1 MENLGINTIANSI
14 LMRRS
19 SGSFEG
25 TFVIVEGRSDKLVY
39 EELFDEV
46 NYTFIVS
53 EGKEKAIEIIEI
65 LDKANDFRGALAIID
80 ADFSKLEGQA
90 TSSLN
95 IILTD
100 EHDLETMLIKSPAFD
115 KLIKELGS
123 ENKIRQFNQDIREF
137 LISEGKKLG
146 CLRWLSLKENLCL
159 KFEDLSF
166 NKFIDKE
173 SLKIDSKKLVTT
185 VKNHSQKPGLS
196 ESDILN
202 SLEGLRDNAH
212 DPWQVCCGHDLICI
226 ISIGLTKAWGT
237 KNPNE
242 VQLELLERELRLAY
256 EKSYFLNTQLYL
268 LLQEWEKNN
277 IPYKILLPIMV

>member
-173 SLKIDSKKLVTT
+173 SLKIDSEKLVTT
-185 VKNHSQKPGLS
+185 VKNHSQKLGLP

-237 KNPNE
+237 KKQDE
-242 VQLELLERELRLAY
+242 VKPELLERELRLAY

-268 LLQEWEKNN
+268 LLQEWEENN
-277 IPYKILLPIMV
+277 IPYKILLQIMV

>member
-1 MENLGINTIANSI
+1 MENLDGNTIANLI
-14 LMRRS
+14 RMRRS

-39 EELFDEV
+39 EELFDKG
-46 NYTFIVS
+46 NCTFIVS
-53 EGKEKAIEIIEI
+53 QGKENAIGAIEI
-65 LDKANDFRGALAIID
+65 LDEDNFQGALAIID
-80 ADFSKLEGQA
+80 ADFSRLEGQA
-90 TSSLN
+90 ISSLN

-123 ENKIRQFNQDIREF
+123 EDKIRQFNQNIREF
-137 LISEGKKLG
+137 LILEGKKLG
-146 CLRWLSLKENLCL
+146 YLRWLSLKKDLCL

-166 NKFIDKE
+166 KKFVDTV
-173 SLKIDSKKLVTT
+173 SLKIDDKKLVTT
-185 VKNHSQKPGLS
+185 VKNHSQKQELS
-196 ESDILN
+196 ELDILN

-212 DPWQVCCGHDLICI
+212 DPWQVCCGHDLIGI

-237 KNPNE
+237 KNTHE
-242 VQLELLERELRLAY
+242 VQLELLQRELRLAY

-268 LLQEWEKNN
+268 SLQEWEKNN
-277 IPYKILLPIMV
+277 ISYKILLPIMVQ

>member
-19 SGSFEG
+19 SGSFKG

-146 CLRWLSLKENLCL
+146 CLRWLSIKEDLCL
-159 KFEDLSF
+159 RFEDLSF

-196 ESDILN
+196 ELDILN
-202 SLEGLRDNAH
+202 SLDGLIDNAP

-242 VQLELLERELRLAY
+242 VQIELLQRELRLAY